1 MSRTVLI
8 VDDSPPMRQALCE
21 VFTREEDFDVCG
33 EANNGQEAIDK
44 ARELKPD
51 LVVTDFAMPVMNGLE
66 VTRLL
71 KTLWPELRV
80 IVYTF
85 HSNTFLEQQAQTVG
99 ASAVVS
105 KSEPIT
111 NLVAKARTLFGQ
123 IAA

>member
-85 HSNTFLEQQAQTVG
+85 HSNTFLEQQALTVG